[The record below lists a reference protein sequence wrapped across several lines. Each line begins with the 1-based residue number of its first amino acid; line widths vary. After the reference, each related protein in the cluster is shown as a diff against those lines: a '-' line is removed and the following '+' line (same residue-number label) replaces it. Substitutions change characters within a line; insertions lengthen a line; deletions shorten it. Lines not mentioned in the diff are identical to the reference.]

1 MARVTPLQ
9 CPFCNTMLRSP
20 IDINFKDMEFTGG
33 ICPCRAVYVLD
44 RSGRNMGETYM
55 DALTFLS
62 RGDYD
67 KAQNLDPAEYE
78 TNELEYNYQSN
89 TIGARKAGEKQCKI
103 IFARLRGNEETK
115 K

>member
-1 MARVTPLQ
+1 MARVKPLA
-9 CPFCNTMLRSP
+9 CPFCDTMLRSP
-20 IDINFKDMEFTGG
+20 MDINFKDMEFTGG

-67 KAQNLDPAEYE
+67 KAMNLDTDDYE
-78 TNELEYNYQSN
+78 TVDLDYNYQSN
-89 TIGARKAGEKQCKI
+89 TIGSKKVGEKNCKI
-103 IFARLRGNEETK
+103 IFARLKNDEQKER
-115 K
+115 